1 MSEKP
6 PIIDELIKLRD
17 LLNQHQEI
25 DRLQGN
31 RIQELDRAL
40 GETQAKLRVAQA
52 EVQRLTTQLN
62 AFRAK

>member
-6 PIIDELIKLRD
+6 PIIDELIKLRE

-52 EVQRLTTQLN
+52 ENQRLNTQLN